1 MRGKVNDYSP
11 LEEKILSKLLHTK
24 ESLILSTIEVIS
36 EHGLQGLTTR
46 EVAKRQGISE
56 STIFKHY
63 KTKNELILAVLE
75 YFAQY
80 DEAIIE
86 SLGLKEFTP
95 IEAIIYFV
103 EAYVTYYENYPEI
116 TAITL
121 SYEGLMHEIELGDVV
136 QRIFAKRVKAIR
148 SLIEDAKRQKEISK
162 DVDTESLAD
171 LIIGLERVIILRWRL
186 DNYNFSLKKH
196 TLTALKMLLDV
207 FRIRCKTKSTS

>member
-1 MRGKVNDYSP
+1 M
-11 LEEKILSKLLHTK
+11 SKLLHTK

-63 KTKNELILAVLE
+63 RTKNELILAVLQ
-75 YFAQY
+75 YFSQY
-80 DEAIIE
+80 DQAITE
-86 SLGLKEFTP
+86 SLGLKEFKP
-95 IEAIIYFV
+95 IQAITYFV

-121 SYEGLMHEIELGDVV
+121 SYEGLTREAELCDVV
-136 QRIFAKRVKAIR
+136 KKIFTKRVNTIK
-148 SLIEDAKRQKEISK
+148 SLIDDAKRQNEISK

-171 LIIGLERVIILRWRL
+171 LIIGLERVAILRWRL
-186 DNYNFSLKKH
+186 NYYNFSLKDH
-196 TLTALKMLLDV
+196 TLTALKMLLNG
-207 FRIRCKTKSTS
+207 FKINRPLI

>member
-1 MRGKVNDYSP
+1 M
-11 LEEKILSKLLHTK
+11 LSKLLHTK

-36 EHGLQGLTTR
+36 EQGLQRLTTR

-75 YFAQY
+75 YFSQY
-80 DEAIIE
+80 DQAIIE
-86 SLGLKEFTP
+86 SLALKEVSP

-116 TAITL
+116 TAIIL
-121 SYEGLMHEIELGDVV
+121 SYEGLIHEVELSEVV
-136 QRIFAKRVKAIR
+136 KRILVKRANTIQ
-148 SLIEDAKRQKEISK
+148 SLIEDAKHQNRIPK

-171 LIIGLERVIILRWRL
+171 LIIGLERVVIQRWRL
-186 DNYNFSLKKH
+186 NYNFSLKEQ
-196 TLTALKMLLDV
+196 TLTALRMLLNA
-207 FRIRCKTKSTS
+207 FKTKDH

>member
-1 MRGKVNDYSP
+1 VNDYSP

>member
-1 MRGKVNDYSP
+1 M
-11 LEEKILSKLLHTK
+11 SKLLHTK

-63 KTKNELILAVLE
+63 KSKNELILAVLE

-80 DEAIIE
+80 DQAIIE
-86 SLGLKEFTP
+86 SLALKEFKP
-95 IEAIIYFV
+95 IAAITYFV

-121 SYEGLMHEIELGDVV
+121 SYEGLMHELELSDVV
-136 QRIFAKRVKAIR
+136 RVIISRRINTIQ
-148 SLIEDAKRQKEISK
+148 SLIEEAKRQNEIAK

-171 LIIGLERVIILRWRL
+171 LIIGLERMVILRWRF
-186 DNYNFSLKKH
+186 DNYTFSLKKH
-196 TLTALKMLLDV
+196 TLTALRMLLGC
-207 FRIRCKTKSTS
+207 FQI

>member
-1 MRGKVNDYSP
+1 
-11 LEEKILSKLLHTK
+11 LSKLLHTK

-63 KTKNELILAVLE
+63 KSKNELILAVLE

-80 DEAIIE
+80 DQAIIE
-86 SLGLKEFTP
+86 SLALKEFKP
-95 IEAIIYFV
+95 IAAITYFV

-121 SYEGLMHEIELGDVV
+121 SYEGLMHELELSDVV
-136 QRIFAKRVKAIR
+136 RVIVTRRISTIQ
-148 SLIEDAKRQKEISK
+148 SLIEEAKRQNEIAK
-162 DVDTESLAD
+162 DVDTDSLAD
-171 LIIGLERVIILRWRL
+171 LIIGLERMVILRWRL
-186 DNYNFSLKKH
+186 DKYNFSLKKH
-196 TLTALKMLLDV
+196 TLTALRMLLGC
-207 FRIRCKTKSTS
+207 FQIAE

>member
-1 MRGKVNDYSP
+1 
-11 LEEKILSKLLHTK
+11 LSKLLHTK
-24 ESLILSTIEVIS
+24 ESLILSMIEVIS
-36 EHGLQGLTTR
+36 EQGLQGLTTR

-75 YFAQY
+75 YFSQY
-80 DEAIIE
+80 DQAIFE
-86 SLGLKEFTP
+86 SLGLKEFKP
-95 IEAIIYFV
+95 IEAITYFV

-121 SYEGLMHEIELGDVV
+121 SYEGLMREAELSDVV
-136 QRIFAKRVKAIR
+136 KRIFTKRVNTIQ
-148 SLIEDAKRQKEISK
+148 SLIEDAQRQKEIPK

-171 LIIGLERVIILRWRL
+171 LIIGLERVVILRWRL
-186 DNYNFSLKKH
+186 ENYNFSLKEH

-207 FRIRCKTKSTS
+207 FKVK